1 MAREV
6 ITVAIIVDLEDTTV
20 DDVVQSIGDVCGVG
34 GVDVLDARS
43 VDEDDEE

>member
-1 MAREV
+1 MARDV

-34 GVDVLDARS
+34 GVDVLDARAI
-43 VDEDDEE
+43 EEGEE